1 LKEGCE
7 RKPRFIAFRGSLDTH
22 LDLKNTFISGRRIV
36 SKFLPLVFAACLAT
50 SGAYA
55 QNIDVFFGAGTASA
69 PTSNTLID
77 PFDTGNPYTTPR
89 MGGTFGKAGADFFF
103 KPQFGINAETD
114 FRFSQGSYA
123 GLTYRPTF
131 YDFNGVW
138 RPLAGKHSSR
148 IQPIIQAGLGGMN
161 LKFYENSTACD
172 VLAGCSSSNE
182 FIESSNHFQVHMAAG
197 LRLYAT
203 NHLFIQPQVD
213 AHYVNNLFQ
222 FGSNWVPE
230 YGASLGWSF
239 GER

>member
-1 LKEGCE
+1 VFKFLRSGL
-7 RKPRFIAFRGSLDTH
+7 PIAFILCAA
-22 LDLKNTFISGRRIV
+22 SGI
-36 SKFLPLVFAACLAT
+36 
-50 SGAYA
+50 A
-55 QNIDVFFGAGTASA
+55 QAQGIDDFFGVGTASA

-77 PFDTGNPYTTPR
+77 PFETGNPYTTPR
-89 MGGTFGKAGADFFF
+89 IGGAFGKVGADFFF

-114 FRFSQGSYA
+114 FRFTQGAYA

-138 RPLAGKHSSR
+138 KPFAGHSKR

-161 LKFYENSTACD
+161 LKFYETSTACD
-172 VLAGCSSSNE
+172 VLAGCGSSTAY
-182 FIESSNHFQVHMAAG
+182 IESSNHFQVHMAAG

-203 NHLFIQPQVD
+203 NHLFVQPQVD